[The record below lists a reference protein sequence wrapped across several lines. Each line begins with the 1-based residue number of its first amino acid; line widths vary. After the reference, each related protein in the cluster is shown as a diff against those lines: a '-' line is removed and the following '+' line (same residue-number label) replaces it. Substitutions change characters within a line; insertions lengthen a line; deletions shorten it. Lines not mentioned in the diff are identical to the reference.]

1 MGVSSLADAI
11 ILQSLEDLSD
21 FRHRDESM
29 EFFSGEG
36 FRVCAK
42 LAGMA
47 GEDEM
52 KTLGLASR
60 ISRIPVGRVE
70 EKKAPV
76 KAVRRSKVRQMVSV

>member
-21 FRHRDESM
+21 FRHRAESM

-36 FRVCAK
+36 FRVCAR
-42 LAGMA
+42 LAGMD

-60 ISRIPVGRVE
+60 ISRIPMGRVE
-70 EKKAPV
+70 EKKAPARAARQ
-76 KAVRRSKVRQMVSV
+76 KKVRQLVTV